1 MSSRYDRH
9 EQRQN
14 APAGAGSRTAAPT
27 QRPDTSLADMLE
39 LIDGLDTLVA
49 AGKRVPLYPGRVLVN
64 VEDFMQLVDEL
75 RRALPNEVQQARRVV
90 QERQQILLEAQ
101 AEAEKIIS
109 VAKERAEYLISDKG
123 VTSEARIRGE
133 DVLRKSRE
141 DAKKSMSEIEK
152 FALGIFEDTE
162 RAMRASMEQLA
173 EAKAQLNRVR

>member
-9 EQRQN
+9 EPRQP
-14 APAGAGSRTAAPT
+14 APTSAAPRAAT
-27 QRPDTSLADMLE
+27 AGQRADTSLADMLE

-90 QERQQILLEAQ
+90 QERQQILLDAQ

-123 VTSEARIRGE
+123 VTSEARVRGE

-141 DAKKSMSEIEK
+141 DAKKSMSEIDMY
-152 FALGIFEDTE
+152 ALRVFEHAE
-162 RAMRASMEQLA
+162 RAMREGIDKLA
-173 EAKAQLNRVR
+173 EAKRQLNQTA

>member
-9 EQRQN
+9 EQRHH
-14 APAGAGSRTAAPT
+14 APTSSAPRAGTAA
-27 QRPDTSLADMLE
+27 QRADTSLADMLE

-49 AGKRVPLYPGRVLVN
+49 TGKRVPLYPGRVLVN

-90 QERQQILLEAQ
+90 QERQQILLDAQ
-101 AEAEKIIS
+101 TEAEKIIS

-123 VTSEARIRGE
+123 VTSEARVRGE

-141 DAKKSMSEIEK
+141 DAKKSMSEIDMY
-152 FALGIFEDTE
+152 ALRVFEHAE
-162 RAMRASMEQLA
+162 RAMRDGIDKLA
-173 EAKAQLNRVR
+173 EAKRQLNQTA